1 MRITSYIAICLLLF
15 PSFSSV
21 HGRGENSAASRL
33 VQSIKKGKPSW
44 GWKIQQP
51 QNKKPIKDI
60 SKSNRTNGET
70 SVKRESPLT
79 SSEDISESNEAI
91 RNNSGTGLG
100 GNSLVTQ
107 LQSTS
112 PPIPKANPIAQNF
125 KGEGSLPEKTDD
137 ATSPEEPQR
146 NPPPKAGDSSGGQS
160 SKGQSFG
167 LWWPVC
173 VFVDGPDANSQIKD
187 MVQMSAACGV
197 NLVPYAR
204 TVSIPDPNNEAQI
217 NSLQSSSCNIK
228 ESKIAGKGSSLVLT
242 NRSSTVA
249 DEMCGFY
256 EEDKKT
262 GKRPTK
268 NVAGCNQL
276 ANGASGEAKKRA
288 ESHKDKGDGFGGMAS
303 GEVAVGIVD
312 REGYSS
318 GAVYSHETMGHGQMG
333 WPNGKKAGNGIGDPN
348 DDKDSSGDHEHG
360 GGYTAI
366 GCAQMR
372 ASAIPDPDGYHKY
385 YPNKERY
392 YSHRE
397 DKKMPLGE
405 PIWKSF
411 KDGPDTP
418 DLAKNSPNGVTRGLS
433 NNSSNAGSFGRKS
446 DDSGGSFHKKK
457 LGPNSGSNSGDRG
470 RRSGGLVGSLDK
482 NSEASPTQKR
492 GNSESEVGGR
502 AKSGNGDGSPA
513 GLSTITADI
522 SKSSLNDPDNSSG
535 SEGNS
540 ISQRNSNNESD
551 ASGFFSDD
559 NRGVGSG
566 NLGNASENSMDP
578 DFFNDGKSGPVTP
591 NKSERRPRY
600 GDKNIE
606 KEGQGQKFN
615 ESALRSPA
623 ATSNRAI
630 RYFAPKNE
638 SGSRLPS
645 RNSGATSR
653 GMRSQVSFGS
663 ND

>member
-1 MRITSYIAICLLLF
+1 MKITAYIAICLLLF

-21 HGRGENSAASRL
+21 HGQGENSAASRL
-33 VQSIKKGKPSW
+33 LQSIKNGKPIG
-44 GWKIQQP
+44 GWKIP
-51 QNKKPIKDI
+51 QLQKKKPIKVISKSNITNGETSEEKENLQTSSKDI
-60 SKSNRTNGET
+60 SKSNE
-70 SVKRESPLT
+70 P
-79 SSEDISESNEAI
+79 IS
-91 RNNSGTGLG
+91 NNSGTDLG

-107 LQSTS
+107 LQSTP
-112 PPIPKANPIAQNF
+112 PPIPKANLINEA
-125 KGEGSLPEKTDD
+125 KREGSLPEKTDD
-137 ATSPEEPQR
+137 AISPEEPQR

-249 DEMCGFY
+249 DEMCGSY

-276 ANGASGEAKKRA
+276 ANGASGESKKRA
-288 ESHKDKGDGFGGMAS
+288 ESHKGKGDGFGGMAS

-457 LGPNSGSNSGDRG
+457 LGSNSGSNSGDRG

-482 NSEASPTQKR
+482 SSEASPTQR
-492 GNSESEVGGR
+492 GNSESQVAGR

-522 SKSSLNDPDNSSG
+522 SKSSLNDPDNSNG

-551 ASGFFSDD
+551 ASGFLSDD

-566 NLGNASENSMDP
+566 NLGNDSEDSMDP
-578 DFFNDGKSGPVTP
+578 DFFNDKKSGAVAA
-591 NKSERRPRY
+591 NKSERRPRS

-606 KEGQGQKFN
+606 KEKQEFN

-623 ATSNRAI
+623 ATSNSARP
-630 RYFAPKNE
+630 YFSPKNE
-638 SGSRLPS
+638 SGSPRLPS
-645 RNSGATSR
+645 RKSGATSR